1 MELRLSEGKYVCDDR
16 GIPISDSGDQEIV
29 DRVLFKLTARQGEFP
44 FLPNLGSRLYKLPF
58 EKSANLRNVAYQY
71 VLEAIDDE
79 TEVQVQDV
87 KLEVLDDSIDL
98 TVILI
103 RNDDS
108 IRINLTV

>member
-1 MELRLSEGKYVCDDR
+1 M
-16 GIPISDSGDQEIV
+16 
-29 DRVLFKLTARQGEFP
+29 
-44 FLPNLGSRLYKLPF
+44 
-58 EKSANLRNVAYQY
+58 AYQY

-87 KLEVLDDSIDL
+87 KVEVLDDSIDL

>member
-1 MELRLSEGKYVCDDR
+1 MCDDR

-44 FLPNLGSRLYKLPF
+44 FLTNLGSRLYKLPF

-87 KLEVLDDSIDL
+87 KVEVLDDSIDL